1 MRILIIEDEA
11 YVARMLA
18 DSLRVDGHEPIIA
31 LGAEQG
37 IAMIEREDP
46 QAVFLDLVMPD
57 VSGLEVLRQIREK
70 SPHLPVV
77 IVTGYASPSEVDE
90 ARRLGVADII
100 EKPFVLRRL
109 NAALGAVEARRPHA

>member
-1 MRILIIEDEA
+1 MKILIIEDEA

-18 DSLRVDGHEPIIA
+18 DSLRVDGHEPLIA

-37 IAMIEREDP
+37 IAMIQREAP

-77 IVTGYASPSEVDE
+77 IVSGHASPSEVHE
-90 ARRLGVADII
+90 ARRLGRVDH
-100 EKPFVLRRL
+100 L
-109 NAALGAVEARRPHA
+109 

>member
-1 MRILIIEDEA
+1 
-11 YVARMLA
+11 
-18 DSLRVDGHEPIIA
+18 
-31 LGAEQG
+31 
-37 IAMIEREDP
+37 MIEREDP

>member
-31 LGAEQG
+31 LGADQG
-37 IAMIEREDP
+37 IAMIEREAP
-46 QAVFLDLVMPD
+46 QAVFLDLVMPN
-57 VSGLEVLRQIREK
+57 VSGLQVLRQIRET

-109 NAALGAVEARRPHA
+109 SAALGAVEARRPHA